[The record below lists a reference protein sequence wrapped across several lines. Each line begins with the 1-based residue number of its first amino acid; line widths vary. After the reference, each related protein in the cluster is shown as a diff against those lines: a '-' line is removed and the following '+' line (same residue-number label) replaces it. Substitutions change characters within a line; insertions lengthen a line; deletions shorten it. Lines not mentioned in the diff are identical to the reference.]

1 MSHRVPASGAMEC
14 VPIGIN
20 QHDFNK
26 SYNHHNNCGR
36 LPYADSHSHI
46 IVTGHLRDINKK
58 PAFLVTTACVEITIL
73 QCHLSS
79 TNIDID
85 IDLGTVGVKI
95 IAPLPNNWSRE
106 QT

>member
-1 MSHRVPASGAMEC
+1 MEC
-14 VPIGIN
+14 VPIGTN

-26 SYNHHNNCGR
+26 SYIHHNNCRR
-36 LPYADSHSHI
+36 LPYADYHSPI
-46 IVTGHLRDINKK
+46 NVTGHLRDINKN
-58 PAFLVTTACVEITIL
+58 PASLVTTACVEIIIL

-85 IDLGTVGVKI
+85 LGMCTVGVKI

-106 QT
+106 VG